1 MKINVAGDILF
12 ERTKIDIA
20 GRRLRLALVFPCC
33 LYRPDRARR
42 RRMPQERRGP
52 VLCLL
57 LGDRNRQREVH
68 WPRSFVPL
76 DVAVEH
82 VDAVLVVDRDAGDL
96 A

>member
-1 MKINVAGDILF
+1 MEINVAGDILF

-52 VLCLL
+52 VLCLIV
-57 LGDRNRQREVH
+57 GRQEEEADIGMAMRRPFVGRTDARDH
-68 WPRSFVPL
+68 HGRCWRS
-76 DVAVEH
+76 
-82 VDAVLVVDRDAGDL
+82 
-96 A
+96 